1 MLDAVHQLHG
11 LVNVPPL
18 VQGGV
23 GVVFLTNPRDDGCL
37 MSVSDHV
44 ALNWTLTL
52 LLLLCV
58 NGLVH
63 VELGTVHGVGMFSLE
78 GEIGAITVEVEAIF
92 VALATEPSSS
102 RKEVLTLFFPPSFPL
117 PVVILT
123 GAVFPH

>member
-37 MSVSDHV
+37 MSVSDQV

-63 VELGTVHGVGMFSLE
+63 VELGTVHGVGMLKQSLKPWP
-78 GEIGAITVEVEAIF
+78 
-92 VALATEPSSS
+92 LN
-102 RKEVLTLFFPPSFPL
+102 PPRQEKRY
-117 PVVILT
+117 
-123 GAVFPH
+123 